1 MSGIR
6 THNVSG
12 DRNWLLRQLYH
23 QLLYDHDHDGRWRAP
38 EVSIGSM
45 VEQSNKRRLTL
56 FKKI

>member
-12 DRNWLLRQLYH
+12 DRNWLLRQL
-23 QLLYDHDHDGRWRAP
+23 LYDHDHDGRWRAP
-38 EVSIGSM
+38 EVSVGSM